1 MSIFLIQ
8 LSESDKKKI
17 AIIAIILATVI
28 VLIGIIGELIKKRS
42 EREGEY
48 IDGYMYGMIRFK
60 LITNVDKFKSYVKQR
75 EERSLYFDTR
85 WKFRTIIILTI
96 LFFLYFYNFRNF
108 DFTGMYN
115 ALDSLTF
122 ELYWP
127 TERFFGLTLISD
139 WPIVKKTPNPVLN
152 LDGYVTYTY
161 ILLVFISFVLIL
173 DRLFI
178 HNARIKRAKYV
189 AHKALAPNL
198 ENLNQPRQV

>member
-48 IDGYMYGMIRFK
+48 IDGYMYGMIRFN

-122 ELYWP
+122 ELY
-127 TERFFGLTLISD
+127 
-139 WPIVKKTPNPVLN
+139 
-152 LDGYVTYTY
+152 
-161 ILLVFISFVLIL
+161 
-173 DRLFI
+173 
-178 HNARIKRAKYV
+178 
-189 AHKALAPNL
+189 
-198 ENLNQPRQV
+198 